1 MKNMMPRNF
10 KSAANKLTRV
20 MDYIGYQIHQTN
32 HFESVIAMCKAE
44 EVIRKARRECYS
56 AAQD

>member
-10 KSAANKLTRV
+10 KSAANKLQRV
-20 MDYIGYQIHQTN
+20 QDYLGYQIHQDRQLE
-32 HFESVIAMCKAE
+32 HVMARLAAE
-44 EVIRKARRECYS
+44 ELIRKAKYQAYN